1 MVGVQNTIIA
11 GDGGECRS
19 CSGNPAVASCRA
31 GSTVVVVA
39 VVIFTMADCIVVLV
53 LAVVVLISLGPLARP
68 ESSA

>member
-1 MVGVQNTIIA
+1 MQNAIVA
-11 GDGGECRS
+11 GDGGECHS
-19 CSGNPAVASCRA
+19 CSGNPAVALRCA

-53 LAVVVLISLGPLARP
+53 LAVVVLISLGPLTRP